1 MKLRT
6 LTAAA
11 LALAL
16 ATPAVAQR
24 TISPGMTGDQV
35 RVAFGAP
42 ATTRAAGEWAYWY
55 YHNGCPNRCGS
66 DDVVFFREGRVV
78 AAVLRTAARR
88 FSGPAASD
96 ALQPYDDASAQGGL
110 VVEPPIDMGVRGNP
124 RPRGERADGDERD
137 EADADDRAPARVGGV
152 RVDGAA
158 PPARA
163 GAEDQGT
170 GRTTIIRGDD
180 RGGSRLPANRPAE
193 APFTVER
200 DAAATDTVA
209 NPALADDEERRARE
223 GRVEPNTIRNQT
235 QPDTI
240 DQRRREREQSV
251 TPRTVRPQNP

>member
-1 MKLRT
+1 MKLKT

-16 ATPAVAQR
+16 AATPAVAQR

-42 ATTRAAGEWAYWY
+42 ATTRAAGEWSYWY

-88 FSGPAASD
+88 FAGPAASD
-96 ALQPYDDASAQGGL
+96 ALEPYDDASAQGGL

-124 RPRGERADGDERD
+124 RPRGERED
-137 EADADDRAPARVGGV
+137 DASAADRAPARVGGV
-152 RVDGAA
+152 RVEG

-163 GAEDQGT
+163 GAEDTQ
-170 GRTTIIRGDD
+170 GRTTIIRGDA
-180 RGGSRLPANRPAE
+180 RLPADRQAE
-193 APFTVER
+193 APFAVER
-200 DAAATDTVA
+200 GAAATDTVA

-223 GRVEPNTIRNQT
+223 GRVEPNTIRTQA
-235 QPDTI
+235 QPDTMN
-240 DQRRREREQSV
+240 QQRREREQSV